1 MAKVIK
7 AARAKGS
14 PRAVAARRMVDEGL
28 LIVLSAVRMAV
39 KNRIIIGAL
48 RDHQDFDDSDYPAR
62 ARLELERIA
71 RQNEADARRVM
82 RARKKLLK
90 LRWSE
95 SLDDDRRNDIKQL
108 VLRRKVYKSL
118 ALALRAVAADDAK
131 VAGLVEASRTDASHE
146 VGNALTV
153 RLIEQA
159 FDHAEPDYVILRGE
173 RMETLADDL
182 AALMAAPLEEAET
195 P

>member
-7 AARAKGS
+7 AVKAKGGQ
-14 PRAVAARRMVDEGL
+14 RAVSRRMVDEGL
-28 LIVLSAVRMAV
+28 LIALSAVRMAV

-48 RDHQDFDDSDYPAR
+48 RDHRDFDDADYPDR

-71 RQNEADARRVM
+71 RQNEADSRRVK

-95 SLDDDRRNDIKQL
+95 TLDNDRRGDITQL
-108 VLRRKVYKSL
+108 VLRRKVYEAL
-118 ALALRAVAADDAK
+118 ALALRAVAADEAK
-131 VAGLVEASRTDASHE
+131 VAELVESARTDASHE
-146 VGNALTV
+146 IGNALTV

-159 FDHAEPDYVILRGE
+159 FDRAEPDYIILRGE
-173 RMETLADDL
+173 RMETLAGDL
-182 AALMAAPLEEAET
+182 AALVAAPVAQEDT